1 MASPNLEDLFNVGAS
16 IMGSNVNDKNNTI
29 SITTGD
35 AVIKE
40 TTGRKTQFW
49 QQVGFAS
56 RPALAA
62 PGLGAAQTVNIV
74 RANGDISIAT
84 RDLRDHAIYGNLSHG
99 DTCVY
104 GTGATG
110 LGQARVYV
118 NGNNG
123 SITLYTTADGPDG
136 GMANTDSGVGVY
148 FRISPQGMTF
158 KSPFGNMTFDASGF
172 HVQTITGA
180 AIDLAN
186 VNLPPPIGGFNSAR
200 ITASSIILD
209 APNVCLGPSPTAGGV
224 LGYMPAVFGIL
235 PPAAPL
241 IPILGVGVGAVTV
254 AAASS
259 TKIFIAP

>member
-1 MASPNLEDLFNVGAS
+1 MSDQYSEDIFNVGAS
-16 IMGSNVNDKNNTI
+16 VMGSIVNDSNNTI
-29 SITTGD
+29 SLITGD
-35 AVIKE
+35 AIIKE
-40 TTGRKTQFW
+40 TTSRNTQCW
-49 QQVGFAS
+49 QQFGFAS

-62 PGLGAAQTVNIV
+62 PGLGSAQTINII
-74 RANGDISIAT
+74 RPNGDLAIAG
-84 RDLRDHAIYGNLSHG
+84 RDLRDQAIYGNLSHG

-123 SITLYTTADGPDG
+123 SITLYTTTDAPDG
-136 GMANTDSGVGVY
+136 GLANTDSGVGVY
-148 FRISPQGMTF
+148 FKISPQGMTF

-186 VNLPPPIGGFNSAR
+186 VNLPAPIGGFNSAR

-259 TKIFIAP
+259 TKIFISP